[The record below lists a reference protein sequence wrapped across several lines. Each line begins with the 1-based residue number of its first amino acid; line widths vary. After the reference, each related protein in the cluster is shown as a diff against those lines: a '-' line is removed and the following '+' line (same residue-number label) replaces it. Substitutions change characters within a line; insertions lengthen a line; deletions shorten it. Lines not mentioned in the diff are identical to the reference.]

1 MNPSQ
6 LLVLV
11 PELLVVV
18 IGLLLT
24 LQARLGGWRLLTLVA
39 ALLAGV
45 AAGLEVWQGAT
56 LISIVPGLYVQDRFA
71 LCAKAALL
79 AGLFALLVVAPLEE
93 GRGARGLPLAALAT
107 LGGMVAL
114 SSPSLPLLWA
124 AASVAFLA
132 GVAAGSPRLGELG
145 RSVLGLVG
153 AAVVLSG
160 VGVLALCLIGH
171 TTSLDGLR
179 QALERDGGGTAAGL
193 ITMLAASGLLL
204 PLLLLPAR
212 AWHGASG
219 TAVGEAVLGAIV
231 SGSALLVGSR
241 LLAAGFPLGPTW
253 GPYLAVLAA
262 VGAVVF
268 GLLAISS
275 GSPRQL
281 VAWLV
286 CGQAAWAM
294 AALGAHDRLGTA
306 GTIYLVGCFT
316 VAAAAAPLMVATLP
330 ETGQGLQGMAARQP
344 WRGVGLTLVLLSL
357 AGAPPLGGFFGE
369 ISIAAALV
377 DARLTWLLGATLF
390 GGALCVWAV
399 LRLLIRAWLDPVQ
412 EDAHHHASSASV
424 LHTAATL
431 VGLLVLAYGLFAYP
445 IQGLAIQ
452 GAEAIGLLR

>member
-1 MNPSQ
+1 MTQ
-6 LLVLV
+6 LPVLV

-18 IGLLLT
+18 IGLLLA
-24 LQARLGGWRLLTLVA
+24 LQARLGSRRLLTLVA
-39 ALLAGV
+39 ALLAGL
-45 AAGLEVWQGAT
+45 AAGIEVWKGAALMT
-56 LISIVPGLYVQDRFA
+56 IVPGLYVQDRFT

-79 AGLFALLVVAPLEE
+79 AGLFALLVVAPLEPS
-93 GRGARGLPLAALAT
+93 RGTRGLPLAALAT
-107 LGGMVAL
+107 LAGMVAV
-114 SSPSLPLLWA
+114 SSASLPLLWV
-124 AASVAFLA
+124 AASIAFLA

-145 RSVLGLVG
+145 RSVIGLVG

-160 VGVLALCLIGH
+160 LGVLGLCLIGH
-171 TTSLDGLR
+171 TASLDGLR
-179 QALERDGGGTAAGL
+179 HSLQGNGAGVATGL
-193 ITMLAASGLLL
+193 VTMLAASGLLL

-212 AWHGASG
+212 AWHGAS
-219 TAVGEAVLGAIV
+219 AAAAGEGVLGAIV
-231 SGSALLVGSR
+231 SGTALLVGSR
-241 LLAAGFPLGPTW
+241 LLAAGFPAGPTW

-262 VGAVVF
+262 AGAVVF
-268 GLLAISS
+268 GLLAMSA

-286 CGQAAWAM
+286 CGQAAWAV

-316 VAAAAAPLMVATLP
+316 VAAATAPMMVASLP
-330 ETGQGLQGMAARQP
+330 ETGQGLQGLAARQP

-369 ISIAAALV
+369 LSIAAALV
-377 DARLTWLLGATLF
+377 DARLTWLLGAVLF

-399 LRLLIRAWLDPVQ
+399 LRLLIRVWLDPVQ
-412 EDAHHHASSASV
+412 EDAHRHTPSSSTV
-424 LHTAATL
+424 PQTAATL